1 MENEKRKMHEGE
13 ELSNT
18 IDRSIIT
25 AKWSGARRFSALS
38 FCILHSQFLILH
50 WS

>member
-18 IDRSIIT
+18 VGRSIIP
-25 AKWSGARRFSALS
+25 AKWSRAR
-38 FCILHSQFLILH
+38 
-50 WS
+50 